1 MVKTIFLSAFIIS
14 LRNQLLSKLCSF
26 FSSNQLI
33 IFTEVEMTDF
43 STCTGPNTYYAYK
56 KYSFTDLTYEISY
69 SKTKEI
75 NPKFQQISI
84 RELMEKTFLWKEP
97 SPGTSETYNS
107 QVSTHSEGFMQST
120 WHQRKPLNVDW
131 GMSARTSGKTHPLQ
145 LGNVLNTIVFS
156 TKVLL
161 PITTGSLYSFK
172 YQFKM
177 TYLAKLQCIITGTV
191 TEQVIKTI

>member
-1 MVKTIFLSAFIIS
+1 
-14 LRNQLLSKLCSF
+14 
-26 FSSNQLI
+26 
-33 IFTEVEMTDF
+33 
-43 STCTGPNTYYAYK
+43 
-56 KYSFTDLTYEISY
+56 
-69 SKTKEI
+69 
-75 NPKFQQISI
+75 
-84 RELMEKTFLWKEP
+84 MEKTFLWKEP

-107 QVSTHSEGFMQST
+107 QVSTHSEGLMQST

-177 TYLAKLQCIITGTV
+177 TYLAVTMHYKRHCHRTNYKNNIKMYCTCVKHFMEENTFYASHWGTGLV
-191 TEQVIKTI
+191 YFP